1 MKVSSNF
8 TAFFCFLV
16 LSSSVSA
23 AAAADNNKKKRRKHR
38 TRGLSSEQKKRDLL
52 NKNLLTGTWGFNWDN
67 IFVEETDSVQWYKGS
82 NDDVNTGNSGKGGS
96 TGKGGNRDRD
106 LELRTETGGFD
117 WGNVF
122 ADNGVDSFQWHPGNS
137 GKGFSTGKGAT
148 GGGGGGSTGKG
159 YGGGRTR
166 GRDLKKHNTG
176 RIRSF

>member
-8 TAFFCFLV
+8 TALFCFLV

-23 AAAADNNKKKRRKHR
+23 AADNNNKKKRRKHR

-52 NKNLLTGTWGFNWDN
+52 NKNLLT
-67 IFVEETDSVQWYKGS
+67 
-82 NDDVNTGNSGKGGS
+82 
-96 TGKGGNRDRD
+96 
-106 LELRTETGGFD
+106 ETGGFD

-122 ADNGVDSFQWHPGNS
+122 ADNGVDSFQWHLGNS
-137 GKGFSTGKGAT
+137 GKGFSTGKGAA
-148 GGGGGGSTGKG
+148 GGGGGESTGKG

>member
-1 MKVSSNF
+1 MGNF
-8 TAFFCFLV
+8 TALFCFLV

-23 AAAADNNKKKRRKHR
+23 AANNNNKKKRRKHR

-67 IFVEETDSVQWYKGS
+67 IFVEDTDSVQWYKGS

-96 TGKGGNRDRD
+96 RDRD

-122 ADNGVDSFQWHPGNS
+122 ADNGVD
-137 GKGFSTGKGAT
+137 
-148 GGGGGGSTGKG
+148 
-159 YGGGRTR
+159 
-166 GRDLKKHNTG
+166 
-176 RIRSF
+176 